1 MAAAADRLN
10 GLDALRGIA
19 ALCVVGLH
27 ARAIFPHYPDW
38 LGKGYLAVDF
48 FLMLSGYL
56 MARITE
62 PKLAQGLTV
71 WRFATARYR
80 RFWTTVAWGS
90 VLGIPF
96 LWIRTAGDPAWF
108 GGALLANFALLPFP
122 ADHILFPLN
131 VPVWTILAELLLNLL
146 HVSVLHRLSRTALVA
161 VALLAGAATG
171 WVLSAYGSLDVGA
184 RPSNVAFA
192 PPRIVFAYVL
202 GILLWRWRDCL
213 PSLRLPAVAVFALM
227 PACILTAYFAGWRHG
242 PFDLLF
248 VAGVLPIVL
257 QGALGLGADAP
268 WMRFSAKWSFPLF
281 ASHVPALEL
290 VRMFGGGVVAGLALA
305 LGVSLVLMWWTN
317 RPVPVEPPTNR

>member
-62 PKLAQGLTV
+62 PRLAQGLAP

-108 GGALLANFALLPFP
+108 ASALIANFALLPWP

-131 VPVWTILAELLLNLL
+131 VPVWTILAELLLNVL
-146 HVSVLHRLSRTALVA
+146 HVSVLHRLSRGALA
-161 VALLAGAATG
+161 VLAVLAGCGTA
-171 WVLSAYGSLDVGA
+171 WVLGTYGSLDVGA
-184 RPSNVAFA
+184 RPSNAAFA
-192 PPRIVFAYVL
+192 PPRVLFAYLL
-202 GILLWRWRDCL
+202 GILLWRWRDRI
-213 PSLRLPAVAVFALM
+213 PGVRLPASMVLTAMPVAMVA
-227 PACILTAYFAGWRHG
+227 AYFAGWRHG

-248 VAGVLPIVL
+248 VAVLLPLVL
-257 QGALGLGADAP
+257 QAGLALTNDDA
-268 WMRFSAKWSFPLF
+268 WMRFSARWSFPLF
-281 ASHVPALEL
+281 AAHVPALEL
-290 VRMFGGGVVAGLALA
+290 VRMFGGGVGAGLALA
-305 LGVSLVLMWWTN
+305 LVVSLALMWWTN
-317 RPVPVEPPTNR
+317 RPRRVEPPTNR